1 MEPRDSLHFNA
12 RLLQGNLKIDTVK
25 RASGLQ
31 FCSKGSLFMVL
42 RASTKV
48 RVIPVWQQ
56 THMIVV
62 VWSSSQQC
70 FFVVV
75 WKHFVVGS
83 AKLTANICAV

>member
-1 MEPRDSLHFNA
+1 MEPRDSLRFYA

-31 FCSKGSLFMVL
+31 FCSKGSLLMVL
-42 RASTKV
+42 RAGTK
-48 RVIPVWQQ
+48 VIPVWQQ

-62 VWSSSQQC
+62 VWSSSRQC

-75 WKHFVVGS
+75 WKHYVVGS